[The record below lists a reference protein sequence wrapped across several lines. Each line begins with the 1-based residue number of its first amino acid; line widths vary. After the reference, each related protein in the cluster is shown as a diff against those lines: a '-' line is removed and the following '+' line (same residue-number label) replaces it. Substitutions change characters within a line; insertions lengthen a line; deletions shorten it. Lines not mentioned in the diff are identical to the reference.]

1 MEISTNIKFIVIYLV
16 AINSI
21 AFIMYRLDKFK
32 SQQSKRRVSERTLLL
47 LAMVGGSVG
56 SIFGMYFGNNHK
68 SNKIFFKLGVPI
80 ILLVH
85 FFVFFYFLK

>member
-16 AINSI
+16 VINSI

-47 LAMVGGSVG
+47 LALVGGSIG
-56 SIFGMYFGNNHK
+56 SICGMYFGNNHK
-68 SNKIFFKLGVPI
+68 SNKILFKLGVPI

-85 FFVFFYFLK
+85 FLVFFIF